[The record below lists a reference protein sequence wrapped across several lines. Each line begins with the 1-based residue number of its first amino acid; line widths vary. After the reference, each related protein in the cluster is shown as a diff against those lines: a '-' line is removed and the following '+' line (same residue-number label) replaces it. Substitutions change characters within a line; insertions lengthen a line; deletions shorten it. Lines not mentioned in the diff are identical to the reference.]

1 MKITSI
7 LLAAALIAS
16 FGYGI
21 DLSKSKDDELVK
33 LQGTLKGNDAIDLEL
48 EVRKRAAKMS
58 DKNKSKFMDKV
69 RASFEKAT
77 DNWSAKDLRAYQKE
91 IRNGVKSR
99 IEKMSDKEKK
109 EYGFSEPSNCPH
121 GGACAGHK

>member
-7 LLAAALIAS
+7 LLAVALVVS

-48 EVRKRAAKMS
+48 EVRKRVAKMS

-69 RASFEKAT
+69 KASFEKAT
-77 DNWSAKDLRAYQKE
+77 DSWSAKDLRTYQKE

-109 EYGFSEPSNCPH
+109 GICILGPY
-121 GGACAGHK
+121 